1 MDRKKVALLLALSVL
16 LVFLVSGTA
25 WTAHEVL
32 ASAYESA
39 GDGVSLLALLAFLSY
54 ADAELILFLR
64 EKFEKEKKS
73 SSIRGTV
80 LIYLVMMALLVAV
93 GILFFMPEERDEI
106 TESLGEGGSYSI
118 PPEPEEEILLPQI
131 PLLDAAVKGD
141 LAAEADETPIS
152 IEQSISG
159 PLEDVVE
166 TASGASDDALESEET
181 AKEVEE
187 TPLEDVENID
197 SCADA
202 VKESPEMES
211 PDERERLPSASAEEE
226 GAEKHD
232 PQVLQS
238 TAEEKVEDEG
248 EEVVVD
254 SIRVPE
260 KPMMYYIPRL
270 YEVTPPSVPSLIV
283 KDSTIAEI
291 EIPSAPLF
299 KEEVNAYLVDEEEEV
314 FADDSLD
321 DFWASFYIAGEDD
334 LTLEDG
340 IYYMTL
346 FVNDSETGS
355 ITVYAENG
363 EVSLLSSELMT
374 YLSGTV
380 TDEFASR
387 LFSSSSEYI
396 SLDYIT
402 SLGAEASYDAIS
414 YEVRLTLSPED
425 MPIQI
430 LSIGGLS
437 SFRHTRRPIT
447 GGIDLE
453 PAVFTLTSSY
463 YLNARV
469 RNFLGRNIKNGLS
482 LSFSASNS
490 ARLYDLYLDFNYYIG
505 LTPYSFSF
513 SLGSYRFHYDFPDS
527 LIRLSCGN
535 VSSDLFSPRGS
546 SVGIRFDRSYAY
558 APNTYR
564 RPSQIEEVIV
574 VDKPSE
580 VQIFNEGREIF
591 RRTLDI
597 GTYRLRDFI
606 LYTGANRITITMTPL
621 DGSEAKT
628 IDLDVLYAASLLAPG
643 EVYYGASLVTGRSTV
658 SSNASKLDSSFRVP
672 LGGGRS
678 LEYNLLDFVL
688 SGYVRA
694 GLSPT
699 VSIDATLAFQNSPNE
714 LTNLR
719 PNMKFAFELTNANI
733 LGTTRFGL
741 NVTERTKEDGSWNAL
756 GFYANIGHQ
765 IRTGMTE
772 LSSVSL
778 GLNYSSPEELRI
790 SGRHRIGLSTS
801 LSGRLGIVS
810 WGLSG
815 SGGIYTDKISSSYWS
830 TSGTLSL
837 SASRSIWLSASMS
850 ISGTGR
856 TNPVISGRVY
866 ATIRYDGGSTS
877 ITGGSYN
884 TSISTRYGL
893 GRHSLSASVDTE
905 DLMNFNDYSFDV
917 GYSYQGDYVDLSLGL
932 DADDSLSRI
941 GADLSLRTSSVFA
954 DGLLAFRS
962 YIPSNYVLISQSGAL
977 RGNSVS
983 VGSAG
988 YSRMSE
994 LPQSFGVSIYEGL
1007 SAAADSFIV
1016 YSQGKDTFSTAE
1028 SFPVNIPSSTR
1039 KGYVLRLNADNTY
1052 ASSALITLPDGT
1064 PWINGSSP
1072 IYRIVDG
1079 NLEMTESYLFTDGD
1093 GRFVTSSMEVGE
1105 YAFDVPYGNSWI
1117 LVHFRVED
1125 RPDDLGL
1132 LQMLEQGELREAE
1145 TMSDVY
1151 DYEMDLSVTGVM
1163 SQDAFF
1169 EMLYGAEVAA

>member
-131 PLLDAAVKGD
+131 PLLDAAVKGG
-141 LAAEADETPIS
+141 LAAEAEKMLPVS
-152 IEQSISG
+152 IEQSISD
-159 PLEDVVE
+159 PLEDAVEE
-166 TASGASDDALESEET
+166 TASGASDDATKSEET
-181 AKEVEE
+181 AKEEEE
-187 TPLEDVENID
+187 TPFKDVENV
-197 SCADA
+197 SSHADA
-202 VKESPEMES
+202 VEESPVMES
-211 PDERERLPSASAEEE
+211 IDESERIPSASAEEE
-226 GAEKHD
+226 GEEKHD
-232 PQVLQS
+232 SQVLLS

-283 KDSTIAEI
+283 KESTIVEI

-299 KEEVNAYLVDEEEEV
+299 KEEVNAYLVDEEEDV
-314 FADDSLD
+314 FADASLD

-430 LSIGGLS
+430 LSIGSLS

-527 LIRLSCGN
+527 LLRLSWGN

-597 GTYRLRDFI
+597 GT
-606 LYTGANRITITMTPL
+606 
-621 DGSEAKT
+621 
-628 IDLDVLYAASLLAPG
+628 
-643 EVYYGASLVTGRSTV
+643 
-658 SSNASKLDSSFRVP
+658 
-672 LGGGRS
+672 
-678 LEYNLLDFVL
+678 
-688 SGYVRA
+688 
-694 GLSPT
+694 
-699 VSIDATLAFQNSPNE
+699 
-714 LTNLR
+714 
-719 PNMKFAFELTNANI
+719 
-733 LGTTRFGL
+733 
-741 NVTERTKEDGSWNAL
+741 
-756 GFYANIGHQ
+756 
-765 IRTGMTE
+765 
-772 LSSVSL
+772 
-778 GLNYSSPEELRI
+778 
-790 SGRHRIGLSTS
+790 
-801 LSGRLGIVS
+801 
-810 WGLSG
+810 
-815 SGGIYTDKISSSYWS
+815 
-830 TSGTLSL
+830 
-837 SASRSIWLSASMS
+837 
-850 ISGTGR
+850 
-856 TNPVISGRVY
+856 
-866 ATIRYDGGSTS
+866 
-877 ITGGSYN
+877 
-884 TSISTRYGL
+884 
-893 GRHSLSASVDTE
+893 
-905 DLMNFNDYSFDV
+905 
-917 GYSYQGDYVDLSLGL
+917 
-932 DADDSLSRI
+932 
-941 GADLSLRTSSVFA
+941 
-954 DGLLAFRS
+954 
-962 YIPSNYVLISQSGAL
+962 
-977 RGNSVS
+977 
-983 VGSAG
+983 
-988 YSRMSE
+988 
-994 LPQSFGVSIYEGL
+994 
-1007 SAAADSFIV
+1007 
-1016 YSQGKDTFSTAE
+1016 
-1028 SFPVNIPSSTR
+1028 
-1039 KGYVLRLNADNTY
+1039 
-1052 ASSALITLPDGT
+1052 
-1064 PWINGSSP
+1064 
-1072 IYRIVDG
+1072 
-1079 NLEMTESYLFTDGD
+1079 
-1093 GRFVTSSMEVGE
+1093 
-1105 YAFDVPYGNSWI
+1105 
-1117 LVHFRVED
+1117 
-1125 RPDDLGL
+1125 
-1132 LQMLEQGELREAE
+1132 
-1145 TMSDVY
+1145 
-1151 DYEMDLSVTGVM
+1151 
-1163 SQDAFF
+1163 
-1169 EMLYGAEVAA
+1169 